1 MTETFLNHIRATLDD
16 IEAQGLT
23 KRERLLTGPQGGRI
37 HVASPRGAR
46 EAVNLCANNYLGLA
60 DHPDVIAAARRA
72 MDQFGFGMASVRFI
86 CGAQTLH
93 RELEQA
99 IAKHLGKADAIVF
112 AACFDANGGVFE
124 PLLDEQDAIISD
136 SLNHASIIDGVRLSK
151 AKRYRFANSDLD
163 ELEDRLK
170 EADSAGARFKLIAS
184 DGVFSMDGYVAKL
197 KEICALADRYGALVL
212 VDDCHA
218 TGHLGEK
225 GRGTPALTGAGDR
238 VDIVTG
244 TFGKT
249 LGGGMGGF
257 VAADQPIVDLL
268 RQRARPYL
276 FSNSLAPPLAAGA
289 LKALEIAIGA
299 DARRALLKNH
309 ARRFRE
315 GVEKAGFTVAPGE
328 TPIIPVM
335 LGEAQTRAGSGAR
348 ARRARIVRR
357 RLLLSGRAE
366 GQGAHPHANVGR
378 ADGSRHRLCD
388 RRVRGRGQG
397 AGDCVKGQLWL
408 SQSTAEA
415 SDKCRAMAE
424 TSS

>member
-1 MTETFLNHIRATLDD
+1 MSDAFLRHVRSTLDEID
-16 IEAQGLT
+16 AAGLT

-37 HVASPRGAR
+37 RVASAKGPR

-60 DHPDVIAAARRA
+60 NDPDVIAAARRA
-72 MDQFGFGMASVRFI
+72 MDEFGFGMASVRFI

-99 IAKHLGKADAIVF
+99 IARHLGKEDAILF
-112 AACFDANGGVFE
+112 AACFDANGSVFE
-124 PLLDEQDAIISD
+124 PLLDEKDAIISD

-151 AKRYRFANSDLD
+151 AKRYRFANSDVN

-170 EADSAGARFKLIAS
+170 EADAAGARFKLVAT

-197 KEICALADRYGALVL
+197 EEICGLADRYGALVM

-225 GRGTPALTGAGDR
+225 GRGTPALTGAGNR

-257 VAADQPIVDLL
+257 VAAAQPIVDLL

-276 FSNSLAPPLAAGA
+276 FSNSLAPPVVAGA
-289 LKALEIAIGA
+289 LKALEIAIEA
-299 DARRALLKNH
+299 DDRRALLQSH
-309 ARRFRE
+309 ARRFRA
-315 GVEKAGFTVAPGE
+315 GVEKAGFKVLPGE

-335 LGEAQTRAGSGAR
+335 LGEARLAQNLAQALDERGVFVAGFFFPVVPKGQ
-348 ARRARIVRR
+348 ARIRTQMSAALNSQDIDFAVNAFADA
-357 RLLLSGRAE
+357 GR
-366 GQGAHPHANVGR
+366 
-378 ADGSRHRLCD
+378 
-388 RRVRGRGQG
+388 
-397 AGDCVKGQLWL
+397 QLGIV
-408 SQSTAEA
+408 
-415 SDKCRAMAE
+415 
-424 TSS
+424 

>member
-1 MTETFLNHIRATLDD
+1 MPEGFLRHLRATLDD
-16 IEAQGLT
+16 IEAAGLF

-37 HVASPRGAR
+37 RVAGPKGER

-60 DHPDVIAAARRA
+60 DHPDVVAAAKSA
-72 MDQFGFGMASVRFI
+72 MDEFGFGMASVRFI

-99 IAKHLGKADAIVF
+99 IARHLGKEDAIVF

-124 PLLDEQDAIISD
+124 PLLDEADAIISD

-151 AKRYRFANSDLD
+151 AKRYRFANSNMN

-170 EADSAGARFKLIAS
+170 EADGAGARFKLIAT
-184 DGVFSMDGYVAKL
+184 DGVFSMDGYVARL
-197 KEICALADRYGALVL
+197 KEIAGLADRYGAMIL

-218 TGHLGEK
+218 TGHMGEK
-225 GRGTPALTGAGDR
+225 GRGTPALTGAGQR

-257 VAADQPIVDLL
+257 VAAAQPIVDLL

-276 FSNSLAPPLAAGA
+276 FSNSLAPPIAAGA
-289 LKALEIAIGA
+289 LKALEIAIQA
-299 DARRALLKNH
+299 DDRRELLQAH
-309 ARRFRE
+309 ARRFRA
-315 GVEKAGFTVAPGE
+315 GVDKAGFSVLKGE

-335 LGEAQTRAGSGAR
+335 LGEARLAQDLAQALDQRGLFVAGFFFPVVPKGQ
-348 ARRARIVRR
+348 ARIRTQMSAGLTAKDIDFAV
-357 RLLLSGRAE
+357 SAF
-366 GQGAHPHANVGR
+366 
-378 ADGSRHRLCD
+378 AD
-388 RRVRGRGQG
+388 
-397 AGDCVKGQLWL
+397 AGKALGIV
-408 SQSTAEA
+408 
-415 SDKCRAMAE
+415 
-424 TSS
+424 

>member
-1 MTETFLNHIRATLDD
+1 MTDAFLNHIRATLDD
-16 IEAQGLT
+16 IEAAGLT

-37 HVASPRGAR
+37 HVASPHGAR
-46 EAVNLCANNYLGLA
+46 DAVNLCSNNYLGLA

-72 MDQFGFGMASVRFI
+72 MEQFGFGMASVRFI

-124 PLLDEQDAIISD
+124 PLLGEEDAIISD

-151 AKRYRFANSDLD
+151 AKRYRFANSDMN

-218 TGHLGEK
+218 TGHL
-225 GRGTPALTGAGDR
+225 GAGDR

-299 DARRALLKNH
+299 DGRRALLKNH

-315 GVEKAGFTVAPGE
+315 GVENAGFTVTPGE

-335 LGEAQTRAGSGAR
+335 LGEASRAQELAQALDERGLFVAGFFFPVVPKGQ
-348 ARRARIVRR
+348 ARIRTQMSAA
-357 RLLLSGRAE
+357 LTE
-366 GQGAHPHANVGR
+366 
-378 ADGSRHRLCD
+378 ADID
-388 RRVRGRGQG
+388 FAIAAFTD
-397 AGDCVKGQLWL
+397 AGKALGIV
-408 SQSTAEA
+408 
-415 SDKCRAMAE
+415 
-424 TSS
+424 

>member
-1 MTETFLNHIRATLDD
+1 MSEAFLAHVRGTLDD
-16 IEAQGLT
+16 IEAAGLT

-37 HVASPRGAR
+37 RVASENGSR
-46 EAVNLCANNYLGLA
+46 EALNLCANNYLGLA
-60 DHPDVIAAARRA
+60 NHPDVVAAASRA
-72 MDQFGFGMASVRFI
+72 MEEFGFGMASVRFI

-93 RELEQA
+93 RELELA
-99 IAKHLGKADAIVF
+99 IAKHLGKDDAIVF

-124 PLLDEQDAIISD
+124 PLMGEEDAIISD

-151 AKRYRFANSDLD
+151 ARRYRFANSDMN

-170 EADSAGARFKLIAS
+170 EADAGGARFKLIAT

-197 KEICALADRYGALVL
+197 KEICGLADRYGALVL

-225 GRGTPALTGAGDR
+225 GRGTPALTGAGER
-238 VDIVTG
+238 VDLVTG

-289 LKALEIAIGA
+289 LKALEIAIEA
-299 DARRALLKNH
+299 DDRRELLQAH

-315 GVEKAGFTVAPGE
+315 GVEKAGFSVLKGE

-335 LGEAQTRAGSGAR
+335 LGEARLAQDLSKALDERGVFVAGFFFPVVPKGA
-348 ARRARIVRR
+348 ARIRTQMSAALTTGDVDFAVTAFADA
-357 RLLLSGRAE
+357 GRAL
-366 GQGAHPHANVGR
+366 GIV
-378 ADGSRHRLCD
+378 
-388 RRVRGRGQG
+388 
-397 AGDCVKGQLWL
+397 
-408 SQSTAEA
+408 
-415 SDKCRAMAE
+415 
-424 TSS
+424 

>member
-1 MTETFLNHIRATLDD
+1 MSESFVNHIRATLDE
-16 IEAQGLT
+16 IETAGLY

-37 HVASPRGAR
+37 RVASDGGSR

-60 DHPDVIAAARRA
+60 DHPEVIAAARRA
-72 MDQFGFGMASVRFI
+72 LDEFGFGMASVRFI

-99 IAKHLGKADAIVF
+99 IARHLGKDDAIVF

-124 PLLDEQDAIISD
+124 PLLSEADAIISD

-151 AKRYRFANSDLD
+151 ARRYRFANSDLN
-163 ELEDRLK
+163 ELESRLK
-170 EADSAGARFKLIAS
+170 EADAGGARFKMIAT

-197 KEICALADRYGALVL
+197 KDICALADRYGALVL

-225 GRGTPALTGAGDR
+225 GRGTPALTGAGAR

-257 VAADQPIVDLL
+257 VAAAQAIVDLL

-276 FSNSLAPPLAAGA
+276 FSNSLAPPIAAGA
-289 LKALEIAIGA
+289 LKALEIAIDA
-299 DARRALLKNH
+299 DDRRALLQSH
-309 ARRFRE
+309 TRRFRE
-315 GVEKAGFTVAPGE
+315 GMEKAGFSVLPGE

-335 LGEAQTRAGSGAR
+335 LGEARLAQDLAR
-348 ARRARIVRR
+348 ALDERGVFVAGFFFPVVPKGAARIRTQMSAALASQDVDFAVAAFADA
-357 RLLLSGRAE
+357 GRE
-366 GQGAHPHANVGR
+366 LGIV
-378 ADGSRHRLCD
+378 
-388 RRVRGRGQG
+388 
-397 AGDCVKGQLWL
+397 
-408 SQSTAEA
+408 
-415 SDKCRAMAE
+415 
-424 TSS
+424 

>member
-1 MTETFLNHIRATLDD
+1 MNDAFLNHVRATLDD
-16 IEAQGLT
+16 IEAAGLT

-37 HVASPRGAR
+37 HVASPQGAR

-72 MDQFGFGMASVRFI
+72 MDEFGFGMASVRFI

-99 IAKHLGKADAIVF
+99 IAKHLGKDDAIVF

-124 PLLDEQDAIISD
+124 PLLDESDAIISD

-151 AKRYRFANSDLD
+151 AKRYRFANSDMN

-170 EADSAGARFKLIAS
+170 EADGAGARFKLIAT

-299 DARRALLKNH
+299 DARRALLEEPC
-309 ARRFRE
+309 APVSRRRRE
-315 GVEKAGFTVAPGE
+315 GRIHRGAGGDADHSGDAGRGAART
-328 TPIIPVM
+328 
-335 LGEAQTRAGSGAR
+335 GSGSG
-348 ARRARIVRR
+348 ARRARIVRGR
-357 RLLLSGRAE
+357 VLLSRGAE
-366 GQGAHPHANVGR
+366 GPGAHPHANVGG
-378 ADGSRHRLCD
+378 ADRGRHRLCD
-388 RRVRGRGQG
+388 RGLRRRGQG
-397 AGDCVKGQLWL
+397 AGDCVT
-408 SQSTAEA
+408 TAF
-415 SDKCRAMAE
+415 AE
-424 TSS
+424 RRRPNRFSA

>member
-1 MTETFLNHIRATLDD
+1 MSSNKRPSVPRKTPSAATPKGKPTAVEPYRVSDGAMRCRVARTFMRSLLDFYIGDARLGRGAGWCNRHKAILWLVGLRADLSAPLALLCSRSRKPRAAMNDAFLNHVRATLGD
-16 IEAQGLT
+16 IEAAGLT

-37 HVASPRGAR
+37 HVASPQGAR

-72 MDQFGFGMASVRFI
+72 MDEFGFGMASVRFI

-99 IAKHLGKADAIVF
+99 IAKHLGKDDAIVF

-124 PLLDEQDAIISD
+124 PLLGDEDAIISH
-136 SLNHASIIDGVRLSK
+136 S
-151 AKRYRFANSDLD
+151 
-163 ELEDRLK
+163 LK
-170 EADSAGARFKLIAS
+170 EADAANARFKLIAT

-197 KEICALADRYGALVL
+197 KEICELADRYGALVL

-238 VDIVTG
+238 VNIVTG

-309 ARRFRE
+309 A
-315 GVEKAGFTVAPGE
+315 
-328 TPIIPVM
+328 
-335 LGEAQTRAGSGAR
+335 
-348 ARRARIVRR
+348 
-357 RLLLSGRAE
+357 
-366 GQGAHPHANVGR
+366 
-378 ADGSRHRLCD
+378 
-388 RRVRGRGQG
+388 
-397 AGDCVKGQLWL
+397 
-408 SQSTAEA
+408 
-415 SDKCRAMAE
+415 
-424 TSS
+424 